1 MENSNSDSV
10 KEQDKKTDTKTEPED
25 STGMKSANANNAP
38 QNGDYHKSIL
48 ELVKDS
54 GNPEAEKIKNDID
67 AVREKRNVLIEQ
79 IKRARKRINYKLAEQ
94 DTIERF
100 IQMNESAK
108 DFQEKLRKVRTL
120 TRQKHSLE
128 FRISTESF
136 SLSDEKNLI
145 GKIKSI
151 DSELSESL
159 RVVRL
164 FRKRDLIKKDLEGY
178 AVQLNNLDTEIGEL
192 DKQLDDLYSQLR
204 KILKMGE
211 KKPVRP
217 GQQRPKRKEDRPRM
231 QEVNLEDIVVIK
243 RKSKDKKAEIEE

>member
-1 MENSNSDSV
+1 M
-10 KEQDKKTDTKTEPED
+10 
-25 STGMKSANANNAP
+25 
-38 QNGDYHKSIL
+38 
-48 ELVKDS
+48 
-54 GNPEAEKIKNDID
+54 
-67 AVREKRNVLIEQ
+67 IEQ

-108 DFQEKLRKVRTL
+108 DFQEKLKKVRTL

-159 RVVRL
+159 RVVRI
-164 FRKRDLIKKDLEGY
+164 FRKRDLIKKDLEEY
-178 AVQLNNLDTEIGEL
+178 AVQLNKLDTEIAEL
-192 DKQLDDLYSQLR
+192 DKQLDDLYSQIR
-204 KILKMGE
+204 KILRMGE
-211 KKPVRP
+211 KRLNTRQGFQK
-217 GQQRPKRKEDRPRM
+217 PKRKEERPRM

-243 RKSKDKKAEIEE
+243 RKGKDKKTETEE